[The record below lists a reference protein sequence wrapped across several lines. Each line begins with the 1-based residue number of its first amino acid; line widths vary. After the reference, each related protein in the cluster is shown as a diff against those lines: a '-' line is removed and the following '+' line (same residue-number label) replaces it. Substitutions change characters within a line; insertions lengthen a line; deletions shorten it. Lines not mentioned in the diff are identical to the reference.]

1 MPKILKINN
10 DRLDNYLGA
19 VSASGFGLY
28 LKTRSSSLYRYII
41 ESFIQVLLAWMPTP
55 IGIMMRYFFY
65 KLIFQKESARPVIEN
80 SVEFLYAKNIK
91 FGKNSYVDS
100 GCRLHAS
107 IAEIEIGDN
116 SRIMRNAYL
125 CSYVS
130 NARSGEGIYIG
141 NKSWIGINS
150 VLSSG
155 QGGIFIG
162 NNVLI
167 SPNVTIVTGNHDFR
181 DIAATTAEQEYSG
194 SPIHIHDDV
203 WVGASAVILGG
214 VTIGKH
220 AVIAAGSVVTK
231 DIPAYTMVGGVPA
244 KLIKKIDT
252 NVQSN
257 RYISTASKE

>member
-1 MPKILKINN
+1 MPKIVKINK
-10 DRLDNYLGA
+10 DRLNNYLGA
-19 VSASGFGLY
+19 VSASGLSLY
-28 LKTRSSSLYRYII
+28 LTTRSSSLYRYIL
-41 ESFIQVLLAWMPTP
+41 ESFIQIMFAWMPTL

-80 SVEFLYAKNIK
+80 SVEILYARNIK
-91 FGKNSYVDS
+91 FGSSAYVDS

-107 IAEIEIGDN
+107 SAEIEIGDN
-116 SRIMRNAYL
+116 SRIMRNAYV

-141 NKSWIGINS
+141 NKSWVGINS

-155 QGGIFIG
+155 QGGLFIG

-167 SPNVTIVTGNHDFR
+167 SSNVIIVTGNHDYR
-181 DIAATTAEQEYSG
+181 DVAATTAEQEYSG

-220 AVIAAGSVVTK
+220 AVIAAGSVVTT
-231 DIPAYTMVGGVPA
+231 DVPAYTLVGGVPA
-244 KLIKKIDT
+244 KIIKKFED
-252 NVQSN
+252 NEN
-257 RYISTASKE
+257 STM